1 MIYYVA
7 STLAFFVLCFMGWLV
22 RAPRYFLVLA
32 LLPMA
37 FLAILRGTVGMDT
50 ATYIQTINQL
60 LESGSFLGVFEP
72 LFEGLVLTLSMFT
85 DSAALILALIGVM
98 ITLLLVWAG
107 MRHNSNP
114 YLFCLL
120 VVPVYYFDMVMNGVR
135 YGLAFSLVY
144 LAGSF
149 LLQRRYGVYFALVL
163 VAGMIQVSSLM
174 LGLLLFILYTR
185 QWRWVIYGTVFL
197 AVFVGVFFNYLL
209 AKLTSYAGLQ
219 VASGLSGLSTV
230 LVSWLLLAIWALD
243 VQARR
248 HSGLVILLLA
258 GLTVVMIGV
267 SQFSYAGI
275 RLQQLV
281 NFLIIMCL
289 IFHTARYEI
298 QLAPFT
304 KVAILLVALMAF
316 AFRMK
321 NFADTAGIG
330 SSPFVPYLFFWE

>member
-1 MIYYVA
+1 M
-7 STLAFFVLCFMGWLV
+7 
-22 RAPRYFLVLA
+22 
-32 LLPMA
+32 
-37 FLAILRGTVGMDT
+37 
-50 ATYIQTINQL
+50 
-60 LESGSFLGVFEP
+60 
-72 LFEGLVLTLSMFT
+72 
-85 DSAALILALIGVM
+85 
-98 ITLLLVWAG
+98 
-107 MRHNSNP
+107 
-114 YLFCLL
+114 
-120 VVPVYYFDMVMNGVR
+120 
-135 YGLAFSLVY
+135 
-144 LAGSF
+144 
-149 LLQRRYGVYFALVL
+149 
-163 VAGMIQVSSLM
+163 
-174 LGLLLFILYTR
+174 
-185 QWRWVIYGTVFL
+185 
-197 AVFVGVFFNYLL
+197 
-209 AKLTSYAGLQ
+209 
-219 VASGLSGLSTV
+219 SGLSTV

>member
-1 MIYYVA
+1 M
-7 STLAFFVLCFMGWLV
+7 
-22 RAPRYFLVLA
+22 A
-32 LLPMA
+32 L
-37 FLAILRGTVGMDT
+37 G
-50 ATYIQTINQL
+50 
-60 LESGSFLGVFEP
+60 
-72 LFEGLVLTLSMFT
+72 
-85 DSAALILALIGVM
+85 
-98 ITLLLVWAG
+98 
-107 MRHNSNP
+107 
-114 YLFCLL
+114 YLW
-120 VVPVYYFDMVMNGVR
+120 
-135 YGLAFSLVY
+135 YGLP
-144 LAGSF
+144 
-149 LLQRRYGVYFALVL
+149 RRICRSVF
-163 VAGMIQVSSLM
+163 Q
-174 LGLLLFILYTR
+174 LFTGQIDQLCR
-185 QWRWVIYGTVFL
+185 P
-197 AVFVGVFFNYLL
+197 
-209 AKLTSYAGLQ
+209 Q
-219 VASGLSGLSTV
+219 VASGFSGLSTV